1 MDGLIKRLKEPSTW
15 RGVTGILA
23 LLGIAVTPELSD
35 AIIAVAVGLVSIIE
49 ILRKEK
55 AGAK

>member
-35 AIIAVAVGLVSIIE
+35 AIIAVAVGVVSIIE

-55 AGAK
+55 VGAK